1 VVVVGTTTSHRL
13 GVRLAGG
20 WSPVY
25 DRIRL
30 DWRVPAEEWKRFR
43 RHVEDEYGSLGGYL
57 GREAEAAMQEYAD
70 ADGYARIEERIDRL
84 VEAAGRR
91 PGAASK
97 EKKSDLANAETTRVT
112 VKVESEVKDEFRAVA
127 DQSENTFGVEFA
139 RAIRAYRD
147 GGRAARLERKLDR
160 VLDDAAGL
168 LAETTD
174 SDTDESLSLVERKTI
189 AIANELGEEFTDDE
203 LVNAIVDVAEVD
215 SDPSIEKYRTRVTE
229 KKDVEPHPNAS
240 HLWIPAEKAA
250 RLSPGEPEE
259 CRQPVDQLDR
269 QDRVRRIQLA
279 VGRRAACRSNGRVRV
294 ETRDIREHVLDS
306 EVSKSNTLDLMRS
319 AARAV
324 GIDVDDSTRPA
335 ALKVNLNTLGETEPD
350 LTRDVLEYR
359 DETED
364 GLLSAPTSTTL
375 RDHMDGPS
383 ASSGASES
391 VATDGG
397 EDW

>member
-1 VVVVGTTTSHRL
+1 M
-13 GVRLAGG
+13 
-20 WSPVY
+20 Y
-25 DRIRL
+25 DRVRL
-30 DWRVPAEEWKRFR
+30 DWRVPDQEWQHFR
-43 RHVEDEYGSLGGYL
+43 RHVEDEFESVGGYL

-70 ADGYARIEERIDRL
+70 ADGYAAIEERIDRL

-97 EKKSDLANAETTRVT
+97 EKKSDLANADTTRVT

-127 DQSENTFGVEFA
+127 DQSDNTFGVEFA

-168 LAETTD
+168 LAEATD
-174 SDTDESLSLVERKTI
+174 SESDESLSLVERKTI
-189 AIANELGEEFTDDE
+189 AIANELGDEFTDDE

-215 SDPSIEKYRTRVTE
+215 SDPSIEKYRTRVTAQ
-229 KKDVEPHPNAS
+229 KDVEPHPKAS
-240 HLWIPAEKAA
+240 HLWIPAEKAS
-250 RLSPGEPEE
+250 RLSPGQPQE

-269 QDRVRRIQLA
+269 GDRVRRIQLA
-279 VGRRAACRSNGRVRV
+279 VGRRAASRSNGRVRV
-294 ETRDIREHVLDS
+294 ETPDIRDHILDGK
-306 EVSKSNTLDLMRS
+306 VSKANTLDLMRS
-319 AARAV
+319 AARLV

-335 ALKVNLNTLGETEPD
+335 ALKLNLKTLGETEPD
-350 LTRDVLEYR
+350 LVREVLEYR
-359 DETED
+359 NETEE
-364 GLLSAPTSTTL
+364 GLLSAPTSSTL
-375 RDHMDGPS
+375 RAHMDGPS
-383 ASSGASES
+383 ASTERSES

>member
-1 VVVVGTTTSHRL
+1 M
-13 GVRLAGG
+13 
-20 WSPVY
+20 Y

-30 DWRVPAEEWKRFR
+30 DWRVPAEEWERFR

-70 ADGYARIEERIDRL
+70 ADGYAGIEERIDRL

-97 EKKSDLANAETTRVT
+97 EKKSDLANADTTRVT

-174 SDTDESLSLVERKTI
+174 SDSDESLSLVERKTI

-203 LVNAIVDVAEVD
+203 LVDAIVDVAEVD
-215 SDPSIEKYRTRVTE
+215 SDPSIEKYRSRVTE

-240 HLWIPAEKAA
+240 HLWIPAEKAS
-250 RLSPGEPEE
+250 RLSPGQPKE

-269 QDRVRRIQLA
+269 QGRVRRIQMA
-279 VGRRAACRSNGRVRV
+279 IGRRAASRNNGRVRV
-294 ETRDIREHVLDS
+294 ETPDIRDHVLDG
-306 EVSKSNTLDLMRS
+306 EVTKSTTLDLMRS
-319 AARAV
+319 AARPV

-335 ALKVNLNTLGETEPD
+335 ALKVNLDILQETEPELVVD
-350 LTRDVLEYR
+350 MVEYR
-359 DETED
+359 DETEE
-364 GLLSAPTSTTL
+364 GLLSEPTSSTL
-375 RDHMDGPS
+375 RDHMDGPA